1 MSASSIKDRRQMD
14 RTRTRVLG
22 GRTKFLAGFMAISA
36 LAALVA
42 LPAGPALAKRI
53 VGTNGPDKIVG
64 TKKADRINGRRGSD
78 RVNGRRGSD
87 RLKGSRGK
95 VWLVG
100 GRGGDR
106 LNGSRGRDRIKGVKG
121 KDRLAGGKGA
131 YALSAVDGR
140 RDRAVNG
147 GPGKDVCASDQ
158 ADLPVL
164 KNCEKAKV
172 KNGGKGG
179 ALRVTIANGLACG
192 SPLPLCP
199 FQIEG
204 GLAESPVGSVS
215 GGGGVTLAA
224 GGGVSITGDNWT
236 AAGLYGCSSDGNL
249 KVTIGSKSVRVP
261 ITCT

>member
-1 MSASSIKDRRQMD
+1 MPGRSIKEATEMN
-14 RTRTRVLG
+14 RTRSRVLG
-22 GRTKFLAGFMAISA
+22 GRTKLLAGFMAISA
-36 LAALVA
+36 LAALIA

-53 VGTNGPDKIVG
+53 VGTNGADKIVG
-64 TKKADRINGRRGSD
+64 TKKADRINARRGSD
-78 RVNGRRGSD
+78 RVKGRAGGD

-95 VWLVG
+95 DRLVG

-106 LNGSRGRDRIKGVKG
+106 LNGSRGRDRIKGAKG

-131 YALSAVDGR
+131 DALNAVDGK

-147 GPGKDVCASDQ
+147 GPGKDVCAIDQ

-164 KNCEKAKV
+164 KNCDKAKV
-172 KNGGKGG
+172 RNGGKGRS
-179 ALRVTIANGLACG
+179 LRVTIASGLACG
-192 SPLPLCP
+192 SALPLCP

-215 GGGGVTLAA
+215 GAAGVTV
-224 GGGVSITGDNWT
+224 GVGTGVAITADNWT
-236 AAGLYGCSSDGNL
+236 AAGLYGCSTNGNL

-261 ITCT
+261 ITCN

>member
-1 MSASSIKDRRQMD
+1 MSGSSIKEATEMD
-14 RTRTRVLG
+14 QTRSRVLG
-22 GRTKFLAGFMAISA
+22 GRTKLLAGFMAISA
-36 LAALVA
+36 LTALVA

-53 VGTNGPDKIVG
+53 VGTNGADKIVG
-64 TKKADRINGRRGSD
+64 TKKADRINARRGSD
-78 RVNGRRGSD
+78 RVTGRAGGD
-87 RLKGSRGK
+87 RVKGSRGK
-95 VWLVG
+95 DRLVG

-106 LNGSRGRDRIKGVKG
+106 LNGSRGRDRIKGAKG

-131 YALSAVDGR
+131 DALSAVDGK

-147 GPGKDVCASDQ
+147 GPGKDVCAIDQ

-172 KNGGKGG
+172 RNGGKGRG
-179 ALRVTIANGLACG
+179 LRVTIASGLACG
-192 SPLPLCP
+192 SPLPLCR

-204 GLAESPVGSVS
+204 RLAESAVGSVS
-215 GGGGVTLAA
+215 GAAGVTLAVGA
-224 GGGVSITGDNWT
+224 GVAITGGNWT
-236 AAGLYGCSSDGNL
+236 AAGLYGCSTNGNL